1 MSLGA
6 NDFPEY
12 HIDRSFNDS
21 FPRGCFAS
29 STLALRREYLAL
41 TVAPR
46 DFYVVSVTSSS
57 NESQKRYGGGKL
69 YIEIIQTEE
78 VSLPM
83 KQRVVVQAVIR
94 NDDKVLLLHRCQGRP
109 SIVGK
114 YELPG
119 GTLDN
124 EEQPDDAL
132 RRHIQSATGLIAQTM
147 QLADVVSMVNREEG
161 DVQHVLVSYTV
172 SGLSGA
178 DFIALGRSYDGY
190 EWKQLSDIQ
199 RDELR
204 DSAQLL
210 LGMYDTDKVV
220 SEPVSND
227 GHDGIDNLTN
237 SRSAIIY
244 SDGGSR
250 GNPGQSA
257 AAFVIMDRQ
266 QHVLDQGG
274 SYLGITTNNQAEY
287 HGVQL
292 GLERASELGLRV
304 IELRIDSMLVVN
316 QMKGLYK
323 IKNRELW
330 PINERIR
337 TLIGEFEKV
346 TFTHVPRE
354 SNQLADLLVNKL
366 LDEHQTDRALV

>member
-1 MSLGA
+1 
-6 NDFPEY
+6 
-12 HIDRSFNDS
+12 
-21 FPRGCFAS
+21 
-29 STLALRREYLAL
+29 
-41 TVAPR
+41 
-46 DFYVVSVTSSS
+46 
-57 NESQKRYGGGKL
+57 
-69 YIEIIQTEE
+69 
-78 VSLPM
+78 M
-83 KQRVVVQAVIR
+83 KQRVVVQAVIK

-109 SIVGK
+109 AIVGK

-119 GTLDN
+119 GTLDD
-124 EEQPDDAL
+124 EEQPEDAL
-132 RRHIQSATGLIAQTM
+132 RRHVHGATGLVAPTM
-147 QLADVVSMVNREEG
+147 QLADVISMVNREEG
-161 DVQHVLVSYTV
+161 DVQHVLISYTV

-178 DFIALGRSYDGY
+178 NFISLGRSYDSY
-190 EWKQLSDIQ
+190 EWKKLSNIQ

-220 SEPVSND
+220 SKPVSND
-227 GHDGIDNLTN
+227 SNIDVDNATN
-237 SRSAIIY
+237 SQSAIIY

-257 AAFVIMDRQ
+257 AAFVIMDRKQ
-266 QHVLDQGG
+266 QVLDQGG

-292 GLERASELGLRV
+292 GLERASELGLRT

-316 QMKGLYK
+316 QMNGLYK

-337 TLIGEFEKV
+337 SLIGEFEKV

>member
-1 MSLGA
+1 
-6 NDFPEY
+6 
-12 HIDRSFNDS
+12 
-21 FPRGCFAS
+21 
-29 STLALRREYLAL
+29 
-41 TVAPR
+41 
-46 DFYVVSVTSSS
+46 
-57 NESQKRYGGGKL
+57 
-69 YIEIIQTEE
+69 
-78 VSLPM
+78 M
-83 KQRVVVQAVIR
+83 KQRVVVQAVIK

-109 SIVGK
+109 AIVGK

-119 GTLDN
+119 GTLDH
-124 EEQPDDAL
+124 EEQPEDAL
-132 RRHIQSATGLIAQTM
+132 RRHVRSATGLVVQTM
-147 QLADVVSMVNREEG
+147 QLADVISMVNREEG
-161 DVQHVLVSYTV
+161 DVQHVLISYTV
-172 SGLSGA
+172 IGLSGA

-190 EWKQLSDIQ
+190 KWKQLSNIQ

-210 LGMYDTDKVV
+210 LGMYDMDKAV
-220 SEPVSND
+220 SESVSND
-227 GHDGIDNLTN
+227 NNNDVDNATD

-244 SDGGSR
+244 TDGGSR

-257 AAFVIMDRQ
+257 AAFVIIDRQ

-292 GLERASELGLRV
+292 GLERASEMGLRT

-337 TLIGEFEKV
+337 SLIGEFEKV